1 MLIIEGS
8 DCLGKTTLAK
18 TIVRQVSEMGIPV
31 VYSWMTRPNED
42 RFDFFHNY
50 KDMMNPCAVQDRFH
64 LGGLAYHE
72 NKIPL
77 MNLQI
82 INSWIHSIGGLIVV
96 LYARDQ
102 EWYRKLLKEDD
113 RRSILSIDAMCK
125 GNDWFNVWKDTA
137 GADYTF
143 NILPSVWDPTNHT
156 PNYVKDSDIDE
167 LISEWI
173 KRRNAV
179 GLGAI

>member
-8 DCLGKTTLAK
+8 DCLGKSTLAK
-18 TIVRQVSEMGIPV
+18 QIVRQVSEMGIPV
-31 VYSWMTRPNED
+31 VYSWMTRPNEN

-64 LGGLAYHE
+64 FGGMAYHE
-72 NKIPL
+72 NKIPP

-82 INSWIHSIGGLIVV
+82 INSWIHSIGGMIVV
-96 LYARDQ
+96 LYASDR
-102 EWYRKLLKEDD
+102 ELYRKRLESDE
-113 RRSILSIDAMCK
+113 RGNILPIDVMCK
-125 GNDWFNVWKDTA
+125 GNDWFNIWKDLA

-143 NILPSVWDPTNHT
+143 NILPVNWPIDGK
-156 PNYVKDSDIDE
+156 PNYVSDDDVQEI
-167 LISEWI
+167 ISEWI